1 MSGSA
6 GEANTGPD
14 GAHDGEEGRG
24 EVEGNEAV
32 MAMVGEVIFT
42 SPCFVLY
49 GESLM
54 KYTELHDNEFTAQ
67 DG

>member
-1 MSGSA
+1 
-6 GEANTGPD
+6 
-14 GAHDGEEGRG
+14 
-24 EVEGNEAV
+24 VEGNEAV